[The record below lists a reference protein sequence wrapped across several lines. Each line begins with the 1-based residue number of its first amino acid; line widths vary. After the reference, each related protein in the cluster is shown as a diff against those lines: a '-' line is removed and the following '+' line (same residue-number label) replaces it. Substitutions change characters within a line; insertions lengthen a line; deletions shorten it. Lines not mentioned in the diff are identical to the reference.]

1 MKKIQF
7 LKESVVKAT
16 IVLSQRYQ
24 VGWTLSQLAKESDT
38 NVLMA
43 YYIVKHMMKIGYIAQ
58 LRNGKFIFQK
68 KVNMAQLNQITK
80 MIVVSWNSCVYSTYA
95 ANRSIPRPISS
106 FTTEE
111 LQSELAKRNYI

>member
-16 IVLSQRYQ
+16 MVLSQRYQ
-24 VGWTLSQLAKESDT
+24 VGWTISQLVKESDT

-43 YYIVKHMMKIGYIAQ
+43 YYIVKHMMKVGYITQ

-80 MIVVSWNSCVYSTYA
+80 MIVVSWNTCVYSTYS
-95 ANRSIPRPISS
+95 ANRYIPRPISA

-111 LQSELAKRNYI
+111 LQSELAKRNHI

>member
-24 VGWTLSQLAKESDT
+24 VGWTLSQLAKESGI
-38 NVLMA
+38 NALMA
-43 YYIVKHMMKIGYIAQ
+43 YYIVKHMMKVGYIAQ
-58 LRNGKFIFQK
+58 LSSGKFIFQK

-80 MIVVSWNSCVYSTYA
+80 MIVVSWNTCVYSTYA
-95 ANRSIPRPISS
+95 ANRSIPRPISA

-111 LQSELAKRNYI
+111 LQAELAKRNI

>member
-1 MKKIQF
+1 MNRIQF

-43 YYIVKHMMKIGYIAQ
+43 YCIVRHMMKIGYIAH
-58 LRNGKFIFQK
+58 LSNGKFSFRK
-68 KVNMAQLNQITK
+68 KVNMVQLNQITK
-80 MIVVSWNSCVYSTYA
+80 MIVASWNTCVYSTYA
-95 ANRSIPRPISS
+95 ANRSIPRPISA

-111 LQSELAKRNYI
+111 LRLELAKRNNI